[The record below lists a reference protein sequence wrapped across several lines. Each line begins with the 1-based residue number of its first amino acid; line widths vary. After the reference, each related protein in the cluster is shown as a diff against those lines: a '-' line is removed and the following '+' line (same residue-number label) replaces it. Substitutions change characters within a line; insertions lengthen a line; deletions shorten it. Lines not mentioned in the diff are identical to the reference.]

1 MGTVKSRWI
10 RWGVPL
16 ALAVI
21 AVWIVSRRSSSKK
34 PEAPLPQPILADG
47 PPAFRQSKTESNL
60 SPQYFDSVWPAG
72 HRDSSNTDFVPL
84 ELGAP
89 FELDKHLL
97 QGHPIFWP
105 PTRTVT

>member
-1 MGTVKSRWI
+1 MGTVKNRWI

-21 AVWIVSRRSSSKK
+21 VVGLLSQRSKK
-34 PEAPLPQPILADG
+34 NESELPRPILADG

-72 HRDSSNTDFVPL
+72 HRD
-84 ELGAP
+84 
-89 FELDKHLL
+89 
-97 QGHPIFWP
+97 
-105 PTRTVT
+105 